1 MAHRLIVALMAVAIA
16 SLALVTGVRVDA
28 HEMGTS
34 HVAMTVDRFG
44 RYELELTTDAAA
56 LLARLEALTGQ
67 PRSTGVARD
76 EYAARITALASTLLE
91 HMDLR
96 FGPQSDLR
104 DNLESGPSSPP
115 SLGQPQF
122 VSASIAAT
130 ASATTATMTTNYQSA
145 TSTVGALAD
154 MEQALRPPTIAV
166 RLHGLVPRGATTVTW
181 RYDLA
186 RASYAFIVK
195 SAGDD
200 PERVVWLEGGEAS
213 PAIAFT
219 SDRNAAPS
227 RASLAWTY
235 LQLGFTHILPGGID
249 HILFVLGLFLLSRR
263 LQTMLWQVSAFTLAH
278 SITLGLAM
286 YGVVSL
292 PSAVVEPLIAL
303 SIVYVAFENVW
314 SSELKRSRIALV
326 FAFGLLHGLGFAGV
340 LRELALPPS
349 EFLTGLLSFNVGVEA
364 GQLTVIALASLLVA
378 RWTVNPNRYRQ
389 FVVIPASVLI
399 ALVGVFWTVTRLLPT
414 A

>member
-1 MAHRLIVALMAVAIA
+1 MAHRLIVTLMAVATA

-67 PRSTGVARD
+67 PRSTDVARD
-76 EYAARITALASTLLE
+76 EYATRITALASTLIE
-91 HMDLR
+91 HVDLR

-104 DNLESGPSSPP
+104 ANLESGP

-122 VSASIAAT
+122 ASAAIAAI
-130 ASATTATMTTNYQSA
+130 ASATTATMTANVPSA
-145 TSTVGALAD
+145 TSSAGALAD

-186 RASYAFIVK
+186 RASYAFIMK

-213 PAIAFT
+213 PAIAFA

-263 LQTMLWQVSAFTLAH
+263 LRPMLWQVSAFTLAH

-286 YGVVSL
+286 YGVVTL

-349 EFLTGLLSFNVGVEA
+349 EFLTGLLSFNLGVEA

-399 ALVGVFWTVTRLLPT
+399 ALIGVYWTVTRVLPP

>member
-56 LLARLEALTGQ
+56 LLARLEALKGQ

-91 HMDLR
+91 HVDLR

-104 DNLESGPSSPP
+104 TNLESGPSSRP

-122 VSASIAAT
+122 ASAAIAAT
-130 ASATTATMTTNYQSA
+130 AVATTRTNDSSA

-186 RASYAFIVK
+186 RASYAFIMK
-195 SAGDD
+195 SADDD

-213 PAIAFT
+213 PAIAFA

-227 RASLAWTY
+227 RTSLAWTY

-263 LQTMLWQVSAFTLAH
+263 LRPMLWQVSAFTLAH

-314 SSELKRSRIALV
+314 SSELKRSRIVLV
-326 FAFGLLHGLGFAGV
+326 FVFGLLHGLGFAGV

-378 RWTVNPNRYRQ
+378 RWTVNPHRYRQ

-399 ALVGVFWTVTRLLPT
+399 ALVGVFWTVTRVLPP